1 MIALLAPVLAV
12 LAVTWLG
19 LLVAAPHLPLS
30 AAGPLYL
37 FGSFICHQIA
47 ERSFHIDGAQLPV
60 CARCVGIYAGAA
72 AGAVAA
78 TVGRPRRFRNAA
90 LVVALAAVPTVLT
103 LVVEWAGVWVPSNVA
118 RALAGAIFGIILAV
132 VIMDATRSA
141 MPGVAAPTLD

>member
-60 CARCVGIYAGAA
+60 CARCLGIYAGAA
-72 AGAVAA
+72 AGVVAA
-78 TVGRPRRFRNAA
+78 ILGRPGRFRNAA
-90 LVVALAAVPTVLT
+90 LVMALAAVPTALT
-103 LVVEWAGVWVPSNVA
+103 LVVEWTGVWVPSNVA